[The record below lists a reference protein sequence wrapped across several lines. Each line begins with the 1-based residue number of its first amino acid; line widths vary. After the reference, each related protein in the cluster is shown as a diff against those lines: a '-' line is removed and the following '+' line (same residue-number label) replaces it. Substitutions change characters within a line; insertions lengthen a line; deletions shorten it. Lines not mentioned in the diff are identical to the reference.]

1 MSMFKIETQVE
12 IVITTM
18 AIHNLIKRNAEMNI
32 DFDRCQNINLNHNDY
47 SRVVNLVLLLPILS
61 NFKFLI

>member
-32 DFDRCQNINLNHNDY
+32 DFNRCQNINLNHNDY
-47 SRVVNLVLLLPILS
+47 PRVVNLVLLLPILS

>member
-18 AIHNLIKRNAEMNI
+18 TIHNLIKRNAEMNI
-32 DFDRCQNINLNHNDY
+32 DFNRCQNINLNYNDY
-47 SRVVNLVLLLPILS
+47 PRVVNLVLLLPILS